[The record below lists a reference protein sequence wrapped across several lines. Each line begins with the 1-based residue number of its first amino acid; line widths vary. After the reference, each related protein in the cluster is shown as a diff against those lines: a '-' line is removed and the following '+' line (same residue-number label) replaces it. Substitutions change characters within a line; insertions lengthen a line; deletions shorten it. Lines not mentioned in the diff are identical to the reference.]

1 MQLKM
6 IRNRSWPGPQDGPQ
20 TVLWE
25 IRDVPGLMVLNCQR
39 HSFMGYQDGSFQQC
53 GWMVAARGNLGEDD
67 IAKQIASKLSQ
78 MVFVRRSEAVEAV
91 RLCLEEQAS

>member
-1 MQLKM
+1 MQLKL

-39 HSFMGYQDGSFQQC
+39 HSCMGYHNGAFQQC
-53 GWMVAARGNLGEDD
+53 GWMVAARGNLADD
-67 IAKQIASKLSQ
+67 HLAKQIAGQLGQ
-78 MVFVRRSEAVEAV
+78 TVFAFRAEAVEAIGI
-91 RLCLEEQAS
+91 CLGEQLN